1 MPRQVD
7 HDERR
12 RAVAEIA
19 TDLIARGGLDALTV
33 REVARAANYSTAI
46 VSHYFTAKRDLLS
59 YIYRAAVDRAAARI
73 NRVLAADP
81 CDLHGVIDA
90 ILPINA
96 VQIRDWQVW
105 FAFWGMAVADPEF
118 GDEQRR
124 MVLNAQR
131 IFREI
136 FIARQRARLLE
147 RDADCE
153 LLARLC
159 VTLLDGI
166 AIQAVFDPD
175 DWPPHRQ
182 RAVITTALGGMAE
195 LR

>member
-7 HDERR
+7 HEERR

-33 REVARAANYSTAI
+33 REVARAASYSTAI
-46 VSHYFTAKRDLLS
+46 VSHYFSGKRELLS
-59 YIYRAAVDRAAARI
+59 YIYEAAVDRAALRI
-73 NRVLAADP
+73 NKVLAADP
-81 CDLHGVIDA
+81 CDLQGAIDA
-90 ILPINA
+90 ILPVNA
-96 VQIRDWQVW
+96 EQSRDWQVW

-118 GDEQRR
+118 GGEQRR
-124 MVLNAQR
+124 MVLNAHR

-136 FIARQRARLLE
+136 LVTRQRARLLS
-147 RDADCE
+147 RNADCE

-166 AIQAVFDPD
+166 AIQAVFDPA
-175 DWPPHRQ
+175 DWPPERQ
-182 RAVITTALGGMAE
+182 RAIVAAALDGYG
-195 LR
+195 RQG